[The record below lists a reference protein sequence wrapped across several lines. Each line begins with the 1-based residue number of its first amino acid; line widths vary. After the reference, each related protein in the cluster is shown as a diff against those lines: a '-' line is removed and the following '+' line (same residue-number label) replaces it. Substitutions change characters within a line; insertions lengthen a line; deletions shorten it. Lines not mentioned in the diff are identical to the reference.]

1 MGMTKSKHTAMD
13 VQGFAGGFTLGMVN
27 AGFELVGKAEMK
39 GAFGAANCEANR
51 HLLGNKW
58 DLQVGPQES
67 WENRGAEIVFGN
79 PPCSAFSP
87 LSAKGFRGMN
97 SPISHCM
104 WAMAQYTSRAN
115 PYLMIFESVQQA
127 YNQGLPMMRDIRTWL
142 EHDSGQKWELYHV
155 LHNNASVGGASIRKR
170 YFYVVSR
177 IPFGV
182 EEPEIKRVPVL
193 ADVLGDLMGLG
204 QTWDAQ
210 PYRHPASWWAKPL
223 RSKTGI
229 VDGHI
234 GRNESLD
241 VKRVLQL
248 MEKMSWGEG
257 EVVGDVAKRYYEKY
271 GELPN
276 LWLNTQKLVD
286 KGWQMGF
293 HQPIKMKWE
302 KMARVITGA
311 VLHKNIHPRENRF
324 LTHRE
329 AARIQGFPDD
339 WTIRPLRGVS
349 GLSATWGKGIPVHA
363 GKWIGGWIHN
373 ALDGNPGQYTGE
385 LIGEREHV
393 IDWTNTYRKVTSER

>member
-1 MGMTKSKHTAMD
+1 MTKSKHTAMD
-13 VQGFAGGFTLGMVN
+13 VQGFAGGFTLGMVQ

-51 HLLGNKW
+51 HLLGTKW

-67 WENRGAEIVFGN
+67 WENRGAEVVFGN

-87 LSAKGFRGMN
+87 LSAKSFRGMD
-97 SPISHCM
+97 SPIAHCM
-104 WAMAQYTSRAN
+104 WAEAQYAARAM
-115 PYLMIFESVQQA
+115 PYLMMFESVQQA
-127 YNQGLPMMRDIRTWL
+127 YTQGRPMMQNIRTWL
-142 EHDSGQKWELYHV
+142 EYESKQKWEIYHV

-182 EEPEIKRVPVL
+182 EEPEIKRVPL
-193 ADVLGDLMGLG
+193 LKDVIGDLMGLG
-204 QTWDAQ
+204 QTWEGQSYRRQ
-210 PYRHPASWWAKPL
+210 PSWWAKQL
-223 RSKTGI
+223 RSKTGV

-234 GRNESLD
+234 GRNDAVD
-241 VKRVLQL
+241 VRRVLQL
-248 MEKMSWGEG
+248 MNAADHWNEG
-257 EVVGDVAKRYYEKY
+257 EVVGDIAKRYYEEH
-271 GELPN
+271 GCLPP
-276 LWLNTQKLVD
+276 LWDNFTDKLVA
-286 KGWQMGF
+286 KNWMMGY

-311 VLHKNIHPRENRF
+311 VLHKNIHPREDRF

-339 WTIRPLRGVS
+339 WNIRPLRGVS

-363 GKWIGGWIHN
+363 GKWIGGWVKN
-373 ALDGNPGQYTGE
+373 ALDENPGEYTGE
-385 LIGEREHV
+385 LIGDREHL